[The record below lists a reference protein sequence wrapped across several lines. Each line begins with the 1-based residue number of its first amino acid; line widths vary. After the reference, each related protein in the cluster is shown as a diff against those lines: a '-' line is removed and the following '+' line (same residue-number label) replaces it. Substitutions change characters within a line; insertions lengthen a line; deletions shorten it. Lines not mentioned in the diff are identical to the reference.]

1 MNERMNYFIFSTGGD
16 WDSTSLYLNGEN
28 FPSQRLLLEFE
39 TGRDFNG
46 DPRRGGLSNGGNA
59 SCFVLPEQT
68 GAGEWA
74 IFPGKIDLEFP
85 THKVTIENQSPTF
98 AIELTRVWLDNEEV
112 SHQLLDLQVDIDA
125 IENRASAYLT
135 LYKPRLL
142 GADEVAT
149 YTLL

>member
-1 MNERMNYFIFSTGGD
+1 MNYFIFSTGGD
-16 WDSTSLYLNGEN
+16 WDTTSLYLNGEN
-28 FPSQRLLLEFE
+28 FPSQRLLIQIE
-39 TGRDFNG
+39 TGRDYNG
-46 DPRRGGLSNGGNA
+46 DPRRGGLTNGGQA
-59 SCFVLPEQT
+59 TALVQPEQS

-98 AIELTRVWLDNEEV
+98 AIELTRVLLDNVDV
-112 SHQLLDLQVDIDA
+112 SNELLDLNIDINAIDNQV
-125 IENRASAYLT
+125 SAYLT
-135 LYKPRLL
+135 LYKPHLF

>member
-1 MNERMNYFIFSTGGD
+1 MNYFIFSTGGD
-16 WDSTSLYLNGEN
+16 WDTTSLYLNGEN
-28 FPSQRLLLEFE
+28 FPSQRLLIQIE
-39 TGRDFNG
+39 TGRDYNG
-46 DPRRGGLSNGGNA
+46 DPRRGGLSNGGQA
-59 SCFVLPEQT
+59 TALVQPEQS

-98 AIELTRVWLDNEEV
+98 AIELTKVWLDNVDV
-112 SHQLLDLQVDIDA
+112 SAELLDLMIDVNAIDNQV
-125 IENRASAYLT
+125 SAYLT
-135 LYKPRLL
+135 LYKPHLF

>member
-1 MNERMNYFIFSTGGD
+1 MNYFIFSTGGD
-16 WDSTSLYLNGEN
+16 WDTTSLFLNGEE
-28 FPSQRLLLEFE
+28 FPANKLFLKFE
-39 TGRDFNG
+39 TGRDFDG
-46 DPRRGGLSNGGNA
+46 DPRRGGLENGGEA
-59 SCFVLPEQT
+59 TCFAVPQQA

-85 THKVTIENQSPTF
+85 THRVTIENNSPTF
-98 AIELTRVWLDNEEV
+98 AIENTKVLLDNEDV
-112 SHQLLDLQVDIDA
+112 SHQLLDLEIEFDA

-135 LYKPRLL
+135 LFKPHFF

>member
-1 MNERMNYFIFSTGGD
+1 MNYFIFSTGGD
-16 WDSTSLYLNGEN
+16 WDTTSLYLNGEN
-28 FPSQRLLLEFE
+28 FPSNRLFVKFE
-39 TGRDFNG
+39 TGRDYDG
-46 DPRRGGLSNGGNA
+46 EPRKGGLSNGGEA
-59 SCFVLPEQT
+59 SASVLPEQT

-98 AIELTRVWLDNEEV
+98 AIELTRVWLDEREI
-112 SHQLLDLQVDIDA
+112 SDELLDLEIDVDA
-125 IENRASAYLT
+125 IQNRVSAYLT
-135 LYKPRLL
+135 LFKPHFF